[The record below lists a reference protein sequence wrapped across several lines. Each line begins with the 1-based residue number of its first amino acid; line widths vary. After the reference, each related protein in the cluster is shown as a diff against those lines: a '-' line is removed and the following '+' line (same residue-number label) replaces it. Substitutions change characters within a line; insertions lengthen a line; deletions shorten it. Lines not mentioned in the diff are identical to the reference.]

1 VAWWRRKGSLPRG
14 MVITPEGLPVTAKS
28 VPVPSGGVLAT
39 FEGLDKPWTYNGTL
53 IVPDPGVPL
62 AAYGGATAYDVW
74 RTQPSVRKVVD
85 YIARAL
91 ATIPWHVYERVS
103 DTDRRRVTDHPLAQ
117 LLAAPA
123 SGRSS
128 SRLWHSII
136 VDWLIHDRWA
146 ATLLPSADTAS
157 GWELR
162 RKPARRFHVLAD
174 DDDQPV
180 ALYVAYSGGQSAAVP
195 VGGTGPAG
203 ERYIWDS
210 GYAAWGAD
218 GTSPMETLRQLL
230 DEQRESVEY
239 RRQVWKNSARTPV
252 VIERP
257 ADAPSW
263 STEAKSR
270 FLEGFKR
277 FIGRGAEAGGTPILE
292 DGMRLVPVNAFAPKD
307 TLDIEG
313 RQLSDAEVASAYH
326 IPPEL
331 VGAREGTFSNLDAF
345 RQMLYTHSIGPDIT
359 MLEDVLNSQLVPLL
373 APGSNLYVEANVAAK
388 LRGSFEEPASLLQT
402 AVGAPYMLRAEAR
415 ARQNLP
421 YIDGTDELVT
431 PLNVVTGGLASPTDT
446 APKAGGPVPKASSRP
461 EGRPDGRTT
470 WPPSPSSATP
480 SPTP

>member
-1 VAWWRRKGSLPRG
+1 MAWWRSKRSLPRG
-14 MVITPEGLPVTAKS
+14 AVITPDGLPVTAKAA
-28 VPVPSGGVLAT
+28 PVRDGVLAT
-39 FEGLDKPWTYNGTL
+39 FDGLDKPWTYNGTL
-53 IVPDPGVPL
+53 IVPDPGIPL
-62 AAYGGATAYDVW
+62 GAYAGVSAGDVW

-85 YIARAL
+85 YVARAL

-117 LLAAPA
+117 LLDAPGP
-123 SGRSS
+123 GRSP

-146 ATLLPSADTAS
+146 ATLVPSADTDS

-174 DDDQPV
+174 DDDQPA
-180 ALYVAYSGGQSAAVP
+180 ALYVAYGDGQAATVP
-195 VGGTGPAG
+195 VGQAGPAG
-203 ERYIWDS
+203 ERYLFDS
-210 GYAAWGAD
+210 GYAAVGAD

-239 RRQVWKNSARTPV
+239 RRQVWANSARTPL

-263 STEAKSR
+263 SEGARTR

-277 FIGRGAEAGGTPILE
+277 FINRGGEAGGTPMLE
-292 DGMRLVPVNAFAPKD
+292 DGMRLVTVQAFSPRE
-307 TLDIEG
+307 TTDIEG

-345 RQMLYTHSIGPDIT
+345 RQMLYTHSVGPDIT
-359 MLEDVLNSQLVPLL
+359 MLEDVLNTQLVPLL
-373 APGSNLYVEANVAAK
+373 APGTNLYIEANVAAK
-388 LRGSFEEPASLLQT
+388 LRGSFEEQAALLQT

-421 YIDGTDELVT
+421 YIEGTDDLVT

-446 APKAGGPVPKASSRP
+446 APKAGGPVPKAVGRP
-461 EGRPDGRTT
+461 EGRPGGRLISAR
-470 WPPSPSSATP
+470 SPSSGTP
-480 SPTP
+480 SPTL

>member
-1 VAWWRRKGSLPRG
+1 MAWWRRKGRSGLPRG
-14 MVITPEGLPVTAKS
+14 AVITPDGLPVTAKAAA
-28 VPVPSGGVLAT
+28 GVLTT
-39 FEGLDKPWTYNGTL
+39 FEGLDHPWTFRGTV

-62 AAYGGATAYDVW
+62 GAYSGVTAYDVW

-85 YIARAL
+85 YIARAV

-117 LLAAPA
+117 LLAAPGP
-123 SGRSS
+123 GRSP

-136 VDWLIHDRWA
+136 CDWLIHDRWA
-146 ATLLPSADTAS
+146 ATLLPSADTES

-174 DDDQPV
+174 DDDQPA
-180 ALYVAYSGGQSAAVP
+180 ALYVAYGDGDSAAVP
-195 VGGTGPAG
+195 IGAAGPAG

-257 ADAPSW
+257 ADAPNW
-263 STEAKSR
+263 SEGAKTR
-270 FLEGFKR
+270 FLEAFKR

-292 DGMRLVPVNAFAPKD
+292 DGMRLVPVQAFAPKD
-307 TLDIEG
+307 TADIEG
-313 RQLSDAEVASAYH
+313 RRLSDAEVASAYH

-331 VGAREGTFSNLDAF
+331 VGARQGTFSNLDAF
-345 RQMLYTHSIGPDIT
+345 RQMLYTHSVGPDIT
-359 MLEDVLNSQLVPLL
+359 MLEDVLNTQLVPLL
-373 APGSNLYVEANVAAK
+373 APGSNLYVEANVEAK
-388 LRGSFEEPASLLQT
+388 LRGSFEEQASLLQT
-402 AVGAPYMLRAEAR
+402 AVGGPYMTRAEAR
-415 ARQNLP
+415 GTQNLP
-421 YIDGTDELVT
+421 HIAGTDDLIV

-446 APKAGGPVPKASSRP
+446 APKAGGPVPKASGRP

-470 WPPSPSSATP
+470 SAPTRPSATP
-480 SPTP
+480 SPTR